1 MNHPTPEEWMSCLY
15 GEADPRAR
23 ASAEAHLEV
32 CPECRS
38 KVSQW
43 RAAMASLDEDRGT
56 LVVPRARSHPRSGQA
71 WARPLLA
78 ASIILVAGFVG
89 GRLSGPSRSEVRAEL
104 AESRAQLEA
113 EIRSRYEKDLREVAV
128 ATVTATSAEN
138 RKWLDAVT
146 AQWAAGR
153 LEDRALV
160 EAALQRLDAR
170 READS
175 VAVRAGLLGLAHYT
189 GSGFEQAQSQFNRL
203 SQVNWSQPTSPNA
216 TPSVKPS
223 LQ

>member
-32 CPECRS
+32 CPECRAR
-38 KVSQW
+38 VTQW

-56 LVVPRARSHPRSGQA
+56 LVVTRARGGVREGQA

-113 EIRSRYEKDLREVAV
+113 DIRSRYEKDLREVAV

-138 RKWLDAVT
+138 RKWLEAVT
-146 AQWAAGR
+146 TQWAADR

-160 EAALQRLDAR
+160 EAALLRLDAKL
-170 READS
+170 EVDS
-175 VAVRAGLLGLAHYT
+175 VAVRAGLLGLARYT
-189 GSGFEQAQSQFNRL
+189 GSGFEQTQSQFNRL
-203 SQVNWSQPTSPNA
+203 SQVNAPQSN
-216 TPSVKPS
+216 PSDINPPINPS